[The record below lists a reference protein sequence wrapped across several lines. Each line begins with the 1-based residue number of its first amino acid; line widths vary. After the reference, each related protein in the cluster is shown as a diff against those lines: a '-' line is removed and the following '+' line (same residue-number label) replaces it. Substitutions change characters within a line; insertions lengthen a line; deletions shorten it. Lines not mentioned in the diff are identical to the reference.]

1 LSYAATN
8 CALNLNVDAVC
19 SVGVTGLVSVMG
31 ELAATASLAA
41 ATCTGVPPQLTTT
54 KISVLGDQTVR
65 DGRRL
70 MIGQGPI
77 GVGVQC
83 GVDVG
88 MVVANL
94 ANMGISINSAV
105 NSGQCG
111 RVSLNGPINKVA
123 GLGFVVTFINLI
135 VVHCQDFLDVSA
147 LCGASISGIITAA
160 AAMAPYGAAVHAACA
175 KGGVLKNPEKQKAIN
190 SLYKVPTPR
199 RLEELNELKAA
210 NDAMA
215 NLKGLRQELE
225 AKLGFNASVPTLY
238 SEMVQLLDDGVAGA
252 GETSSMRGA
261 TQEECEE

>member
-1 LSYAATN
+1 MTDMESSGHKCQVNGAILVTWVANAAAKLSYAATN

-70 MIGQGPI
+70 LVGQGPI

-94 ANMGISINSAV
+94 ANMGISINLAV

-123 GLGFVVTFINLI
+123 GLGL
-135 VVHCQDFLDVSA
+135 VSSA
-147 LCGASISGIITAA
+147 VAPAATAERNGRASIFDSASTK
-160 AAMAPYGAAVHAACA
+160 YF
-175 KGGVLKNPEKQKAIN
+175 
-190 SLYKVPTPR
+190 
-199 RLEELNELKAA
+199 EE
-210 NDAMA
+210 
-215 NLKGLRQELE
+215 
-225 AKLGFNASVPTLY
+225 AS
-238 SEMVQLLDDGVAGA
+238 
-252 GETSSMRGA
+252 
-261 TQEECEE
+261 

>member
-1 LSYAATN
+1 MCIPWHACQVNGAVLVTWVANAAAKLSYAATN

-70 MIGQGPI
+70 LIGEGPI

-83 GVDVG
+83 GVNVG

-105 NSGQCG
+105 NSGFCG
-111 RVSLNGPINKVA
+111 RVNLKGPINKVA
-123 GLGFVVTFINLI
+123 GL
-135 VVHCQDFLDVSA
+135 VSA
-147 LCGASISGIITAA
+147 LEQN
-160 AAMAPYGAAVHAACA
+160 M
-175 KGGVLKNPEKQKAIN
+175 
-190 SLYKVPTPR
+190 
-199 RLEELNELKAA
+199 
-210 NDAMA
+210 
-215 NLKGLRQELE
+215 
-225 AKLGFNASVPTLY
+225 
-238 SEMVQLLDDGVAGA
+238 
-252 GETSSMRGA
+252 
-261 TQEECEE
+261 

>member
-1 LSYAATN
+1 MESSGHKCQVNGAILVTWVANAAAKLSYAAAN
-8 CALNLNVDAVC
+8 CALNFNVDAVC

-70 MIGQGPI
+70 LVGQGPI

-105 NSGQCG
+105 NTGHCG
-111 RVSLNGPINKVA
+111 RGGPGGLDSHFNKVA
-123 GLGFVVTFINLI
+123 GLGL
-135 VVHCQDFLDVSA
+135 VSSA
-147 LCGASISGIITAA
+147 VAPAATAERNGRASIFDSASTK
-160 AAMAPYGAAVHAACA
+160 YF
-175 KGGVLKNPEKQKAIN
+175 
-190 SLYKVPTPR
+190 
-199 RLEELNELKAA
+199 EE
-210 NDAMA
+210 
-215 NLKGLRQELE
+215 
-225 AKLGFNASVPTLY
+225 AS
-238 SEMVQLLDDGVAGA
+238 
-252 GETSSMRGA
+252 
-261 TQEECEE
+261 

>member
-1 LSYAATN
+1 MECDERGAFGAPACQVNGAVLVTWVANAAAKLSYAATN

-77 GVGVQC
+77 GNGVQC

-123 GLGFVVTFINLI
+123 GLGFVSL
-135 VVHCQDFLDVSA
+135 LSVS
-147 LCGASISGIITAA
+147 SSHPQQQHIIA
-160 AAMAPYGAAVHAACA
+160 
-175 KGGVLKNPEKQKAIN
+175 
-190 SLYKVPTPR
+190 
-199 RLEELNELKAA
+199 
-210 NDAMA
+210 
-215 NLKGLRQELE
+215 
-225 AKLGFNASVPTLY
+225 
-238 SEMVQLLDDGVAGA
+238 
-252 GETSSMRGA
+252 
-261 TQEECEE
+261 

>member
-1 LSYAATN
+1 MRKATNAYCAFNVLEAFVSVVGMGDDINAIIRTCPPPRDGESELACQVNGAILVTWVANAAAKLSYAATN

-70 MIGQGPI
+70 LIGQGPI

-111 RVSLNGPINKVA
+111 RVSLDGPINKVA
-123 GLGFVVTFINLI
+123 GLVVVL
-135 VVHCQDFLDVSA
+135 
-147 LCGASISGIITAA
+147 
-160 AAMAPYGAAVHAACA
+160 A
-175 KGGVLKNPEKQKAIN
+175 K
-190 SLYKVPTPR
+190 
-199 RLEELNELKAA
+199 
-210 NDAMA
+210 
-215 NLKGLRQELE
+215 
-225 AKLGFNASVPTLY
+225 
-238 SEMVQLLDDGVAGA
+238 
-252 GETSSMRGA
+252 SM
-261 TQEECEE
+261 